1 MIRLHNA
8 LFARLEQADWILP
21 MLARLVFAG
30 TLLMYFWIS
39 GLTKLGDG
47 WMGFINLSDSA
58 YIQMFPKAVE
68 AVGYD
73 ASQLGPIYRVIAT
86 LGTWAEFVLPLLILV
101 GLLTRLS
108 ALGMMGF
115 VIVQSIVDVYGHGV
129 AGKDI
134 GSWFDRASGALIADQ
149 RAFWM
154 LLFLILVIKGAGP
167 LSFDR
172 ALRPMKNP

>member
-1 MIRLHNA
+1 
-8 LFARLEQADWILP
+8 
-21 MLARLVFAG
+21 
-30 TLLMYFWIS
+30 
-39 GLTKLGDG
+39 
-47 WMGFINLSDSA
+47 MGRYLIPL
-58 YIQMFPKAVE
+58 
-68 AVGYD
+68 
-73 ASQLGPIYRVIAT
+73 
-86 LGTWAEFVLPLLILV
+86 LLILV

-108 ALGMMGF
+108 ALGMMGC

-134 GSWFDRASGALIADQ
+134 GGWFDRASGALIADQ